1 MKRQCGILL
10 PVSSLPSRYGIG
22 AFSRE
27 AYRFVDRLKEAGQQ
41 YWQILPLGPT
51 GYGDS
56 PYQSFSAFAGNP
68 YFIDLEQLVR
78 EKLLTRAE
86 CNRAD
91 FGQDPGDIDYG
102 KLYENR
108 FPLLRK
114 AYERWKVQQT
124 GAGAPEAMEMLE
136 AGAGGPEAMEMPEAG
151 AGAPEAMEMPEAGAG
166 GPEAGKTPECRAAVR
181 ETLGEET
188 REYCFYMAVKNH
200 FGGKSWELWDED
212 IRLRQP
218 EAVERYQK
226 ELSDEIRF
234 YEFQQIKF
242 EEQWRKLKA
251 YANDRGIRIIGDI
264 PIYVAF
270 DGADTWSHPELFQ
283 FDREGKP
290 EGVAGCPPDA
300 FSATG
305 QLWGNPLYRWDYHRK
320 TGFAWWLKRMEY
332 SYRMYDVVRVDHF
345 RGFDE
350 YYSIPYGDATAE
362 FGHWEKGPGLELF
375 QVMKKKLGELDIIAE
390 DLGFLTPS
398 VLELVK
404 DTGFPGMKVL
414 EFAFDDTRSSAYLTH
429 KYPENCVVYTGTH
442 DNQTLK
448 GWYETLDPA
457 GKQFSVDYLG
467 NRWTPVEEI
476 HWDFI
481 RLALRSVARLAVI
494 PFQDYLGLGD
504 EARINEPSTL
514 GKNWRWRMDKDA
526 FTPELAAQCRKLACW
541 YGRCEP
547 EKPARRRGKKKTGK

>member
-1 MKRQCGILL
+1 MERACGILL
-10 PVSSLPSRYGIG
+10 PVSSLPSPYGIG

-27 AYRFVDRLKEAGQQ
+27 AYKFVDKLKAAGQQ

-68 YFIDLEQLVR
+68 YFIDLEQLIR

-86 CNRAD
+86 CNKAD
-91 FGQDPGDIDYG
+91 FGQNDRDIDYG

-114 AYERWKVQQT
+114 AYERWKVQQE
-124 GAGAPEAMEMLE
+124 PPVLSQ
-136 AGAGGPEAMEMPEAG
+136 
-151 AGAPEAMEMPEAGAG
+151 
-166 GPEAGKTPECRAAVR
+166 
-181 ETLGEET
+181 ET

-200 FGGKSWELWDED
+200 FGGKSWQLWDED
-212 IRLRQP
+212 IRLRKP
-218 EAVERYQK
+218 EAVRHYRET
-226 ELSDEIRF
+226 LSDEIRF

-242 EEQWRKLKA
+242 EEQWRKLKT
-251 YANDRGIRIIGDI
+251 YANDQGIRIIGDI
-264 PIYVAF
+264 PIYVAL
-270 DGADTWSHPELFQ
+270 DGADSWSHPELFQ
-283 FDREGKP
+283 FDEEGKP

-305 QLWGNPLYRWDYHRK
+305 QLWGNPLYRWEYHRA
-320 TGFAWWLKRMEY
+320 TGYDWWLKRMEY
-332 SYRMYDVVRVDHF
+332 CYQMYDVVRVDHF

-350 YYSIPYGDATAE
+350 YYSIPYGDKTAE

-375 QVMKKKLGELDIIAE
+375 EVMKERFGEMDLIAE

-414 EFAFDDTRSSAYLTH
+414 EFAFDDTQSSAYLTH
-429 KYPENCVVYTGTH
+429 KYQENCVVYTGTH
-442 DNQTLK
+442 DNQTLQ
-448 GWYETLDPA
+448 GWYKTLDSA
-457 GKQFSVDYLG
+457 GKKFAVNYLG
-467 NRWTPVEEI
+467 NTWTPVSEI

-514 GKNWRWRMDKDA
+514 GKNWRWRMDRKA
-526 FTPELAAQCRKLACW
+526 FTPQLARRCRQLACW
-541 YGRCEP
+541 YGRCGQE
-547 EKPARRRGKKKTGK
+547 R